1 MAANFV
7 SSTLGVT
14 QGAYQSDSGSCTN
27 VILKIFDRTAAVPI
41 PTLKTSF
48 SVPSPVFFPSYF
60 SLTFVSGW
68 SDDRSAMRVFDILFP
83 LITLTVR
90 AAASSNSPPPS
101 LHSDPNSYELSHV
114 GAAPPSYS
122 DMPHSPPPV
131 YQPPPSYEHHR
142 EDPIYL
148 PQSGDPNRPSSHLMQ
163 TYPNSV
169 DHSMRNGTA
178 DLELGSLVR
187 QVDYNRRFGQC
198 VCAVIG
204 LAMVGVIAG
213 VTATSKHSRSLTDNH
228 SNKKCDCPKA
238 NQTSNVNLEDVHSQE
253 PTRCKR
259 GAARMSYRR
268 RIRNWNDE

>member
-1 MAANFV
+1 MAANVV

-27 VILKIFDRTAAVPI
+27 
-41 PTLKTSF
+41 LKTSF
-48 SVPSPVFFPSYF
+48 SVPSPVFFPSY
-60 SLTFVSGW
+60 SSPTFVSGW

-83 LITLTVR
+83 LITLAVR

-114 GAAPPSYS
+114 GAPPPSYS
-122 DMPHSPPPV
+122 DIPHSPPPV

-142 EDPIYL
+142 EDLIY
-148 PQSGDPNRPSSHLMQ
+148 PSQSGDRNRPSSHLMQ
-163 TYPNSV
+163 TYPNNV
-169 DHSMRNGTA
+169 NHSMRNGTT

-198 VCAVIG
+198 VCTVIG

-238 NQTSNVNLEDVHSQE
+238 NQTSNVNLQDVNSPE